1 MKQKEVCPNIR
12 MLVTSTDAK
21 PGRLTVARVRC
32 KQWSCDFCAKRNL
45 AAWRAH
51 LGKTFSRKFPDTK
64 WCFMTITLPP
74 HMHGRDD
81 KGVPELQRIWKRLYD
96 KLRRKYDEKISYVY
110 FYEQHKSGTFH
121 IHALISLGATYDL
134 SPLLYVFKEPHK
146 YHPMHRWLKD
156 TNASLRGGHQTD
168 IRRVYG
174 RDGSSD
180 ASAAVMYAL
189 AYFAKMKTWDGFKKH
204 ARRIG
209 VSQDI
214 GGLPKAQKTLYKWE
228 VRQYLTLADLARHG
242 TIHDTSIGRDIGRG
256 DFSYGFYPPENDE

>member
-1 MKQKEVCPNIR
+1 MQEKQTCPNVR
-12 MLVTSTDAK
+12 MLVASTDAK

-32 KQWSCDFCAKRNL
+32 KQWACVYCGKRNL

-51 LGKTFSRKFPDTK
+51 LGKTFARKFPDTK

-74 HMHGRDD
+74 HMHGRAD
-81 KGVPELQRIWKRLYD
+81 KGVSELQRIWKRLYD

-110 FYEQHKSGTFH
+110 FYEAHKSGTYH
-121 IHALISLGATYDL
+121 IHALISLGKTYDL
-134 SPLLYVFKEPHK
+134 SPLLYFWKKPHEH
-146 YHPMHRWLKD
+146 HPMHRWLKD
-156 TNASLRGGHQTD
+156 TNASLGGGFETD

-180 ASAAVMYAL
+180 ASGAVMYAL
-189 AYFAKMKTWDGFKKH
+189 AYFAKIKNWENFKKW

-214 GGLPKAQKTLYKWE
+214 GGLPKASKGAYKWE
-228 VRQYLTLADLARHG
+228 VRQHLTLNDLARHG
-242 TIHDTSIGRDIGRG
+242 VIHDTSIGRDIGKG
-256 DFSYGFYPPENDE
+256 DFQYGFYPPLSEE